1 MLRARRRTKRRRKK
15 RKKANAVND
24 VMRGW
29 RRRLMRSG
37 GFAEGFDSWVF
48 AEDSGY
54 LEGH

>member
-1 MLRARRRTKRRRKK
+1 LLRARRRRKRRKK

-24 VMRGW
+24 VRRGW
-29 RRRLMRSG
+29 RRSLIRSG
-37 GFAEGFDSWVF
+37 GFAGGFDSSVF